1 MLERGWRWESLRAR
15 SPHTVERL
23 LLQVT
28 RGGDVVYGEDYRAAL
43 LWCWAALR
51 RPLATATWWD
61 TCQVWRVA
69 WPAGSLGPWV
79 AVVAIAPAA
88 FMRSVACPPSP
99 MSSTAMAQ
107 VALGG
112 CLPLP
117 GCRVAVTLMRT
128 AFSGSG

>member
-1 MLERGWRWESLRAR
+1 MVLGCAEEAFGDGHLVGYLPGMAGCLAR
-15 SPHTVERL
+15 
-23 LLQVT
+23 
-28 RGGDVVYGEDYRAAL
+28 
-43 LWCWAALR
+43 
-51 RPLATATWWD
+51 
-61 TCQVWRVA
+61 RVA
-69 WPAGSLGPWV
+69 WV

-88 FMRSVACPPSP
+88 SMRSVACPPSP